1 MQMVERRESITTSCQ
16 NVRGCEWR
24 VKEDKLLRLSAL
36 GPTLPPVGR
45 NCNTLQVR
53 QAVFQNILINNCD
66 PHLRSLAEN
75 SASIT

>member
-45 NCNTLQVR
+45 NCNTLQVVR
-53 QAVFQNILINNCD
+53 RSTGRI
-66 PHLRSLAEN
+66 PKHLN
-75 SASIT
+75 Q